1 MCWLAYSR
9 MDLFKEFVASPSV
22 ELLKG
27 LKAEELWRVVT
38 HYNLTPDVIQGRS
51 KKKEVFAALHMGL
64 IDQGVLEDDETS
76 SPVVNLF
83 KPKISD
89 LDLCERSTY
98 WRLEKKRTAQ
108 NVFPIKGLLLSL
120 IVWITCNSLL
130 GFF

>member
-1 MCWLAYSR
+1 
-9 MDLFKEFVASPSV
+9 MDLFKEFVASLL

-38 HYNLTPDVIQGRS
+38 HYNLTPGVMQGRS
-51 KKKEVFAALHMGL
+51 KKKEVFAAVHMGL

-89 LDLCERSTY
+89 LDLCERQD
-98 WRLEKKRTAQ
+98 L
-108 NVFPIKGLLLSL
+108 PIEDLRKNRQRRMYFQLKA
-120 IVWITCNSLL
+120 
-130 GFF
+130 FY